1 MRKKVVLGINA
12 SMIALIET
20 KMRNDTTTA
29 KEVWGDKRTGLF
41 PYFSIFFC
49 WFLTV
54 EATSSWIAPPYSIS
68 LVEEEPA
75 HKCDGKGATI
85 SSGVF

>member
-41 PYFSIFFC
+41 PYFSIFF
-49 WFLTV
+49 V
-54 EATSSWIAPPYSIS
+54 GS
-68 LVEEEPA
+68 
-75 HKCDGKGATI
+75 
-85 SSGVF
+85 